1 MLRVAS
7 LLVLL
12 TLSPALH
19 AELCKTTKV
28 FVDTNHNSILDKH
41 EKGLPGI
48 AVSDGERIVYTD
60 KNGVYQLPAQLGKSL
75 FVIKPAGYTLP
86 KRADGLPDWFAN
98 QPSLTHGLKYGG
110 VIQADSSCKN
120 FALWPKQENTDEA
133 LSVLIFGDPQPK
145 SLLDVGYY
153 KNDIVQPLIAQKSA
167 QLGISL
173 GDIVHDDL
181 SLHADIKKVDKA
193 LNTPWLYTAGNH
205 DIDFDAPSDEH
216 SLESFRNQFGP
227 DTFAWQE
234 TQANFIVLDD
244 VVFLPKEKPEY
255 IGGLRESQ
263 FIFLE
268 AYLAKANKSKLL
280 VIATHIP
287 LFQTN
292 EQRDTFRR
300 ADRQRLFK
308 LLEPF
313 RDVLLLTAHS
323 HSQSHVRH
331 DARSDW
337 HGEGRLHE
345 YNVGGAS
352 GAFWSGQ
359 KDSLGIPDSMMS
371 DGTPNGYARLTVSAK
386 DYCLNWFNARQN
398 PNLAMSITAPKT
410 LRKGAYPGFAV
421 YANVYMAKADT
432 RVSVRIDDG
441 VWHAMNKVLQA
452 DPAVLHINAYDD
464 QSTQL
469 QNYDRLPEATIST
482 HLWRFALPTNLIEGT
497 HRITVRAQDDWLGSV
512 EQITYYTL
520 QSLEP

>member
-1 MLRVAS
+1 MLRLAS
-7 LLVLL
+7 MLVLL

-41 EKGLPGI
+41 EKGLPAI

-60 KNGVYQLPAQLGKSL
+60 KNGVYQLPAQLGKSV
-75 FVIKPAGYTLP
+75 FVIKPAGYALP

-181 SLHADIKKVDKA
+181 SLHADIKQVDKA
-193 LNTPWLYTAGNH
+193 LNTPWLYAAGNH

-263 FIFLE
+263 FPFLE
-268 AYLAKANKSKLL
+268 AYLAKADKNKLL
-280 VIATHIP
+280 VIAAHIP
-287 LFQTN
+287 FFQTRN
-292 EQRDTFRR
+292 DRDTFRR
-300 ADRQRLFK
+300 ADRLRLFK
-308 LLEPF
+308 MLEAF

-323 HSQSHVRH
+323 HTQSHLQH
-331 DARSDW
+331 DAGSDW
-337 HGEGRLHE
+337 HGVGRLHE
-345 YNVGGAS
+345 YNIGAACGS
-352 GAFWSGQ
+352 YWSGV
-359 KDSLGIPDSMMS
+359 KDIQGIPDTMMD
-371 DGTPNGYARLTVSAK
+371 DGTPNGYARLSINAE
-386 DYCLNWFNARQN
+386 DYRINWFNARQT
-398 PNLAMSITAPKT
+398 PNRAMSLHAPKV
-410 LRKGAYPGFAV
+410 LRHGAYPGFFV
-421 YANVYMAKADT
+421 YANVFMGKADT
-432 RVSVRIDDG
+432 HVRVRIDDG
-441 VWHAMNKVLQA
+441 EWKAMSKVLQA
-452 DPAVLHINAYDD
+452 DPAVLQINVQDNQAPKLL
-464 QSTQL
+464 S
-469 QNYDRLPEATIST
+469 YDRISEATPSK
-482 HLWRFALPTNLIEGT
+482 HLWRFALPTELALGK
-497 HRITVRAQDDWLGSV
+497 HVITVQAQDDWLGKV
-512 EQITYYTL
+512 EQSTHYTL
-520 QSLEP
+520 QSFDP

>member
-1 MLRVAS
+1 MLRLVS
-7 LLVLL
+7 ILVLL
-12 TLSPALH
+12 ALSSALH
-19 AELCKTTKV
+19 AEVCKETKV
-28 FVDTNHNSILDKH
+28 FIDANHNLVLDKR
-41 EKGLPGI
+41 EKSLAGI

-60 KNGVYQLPAQLGKSL
+60 KNGVYKLPAVLGKTL
-75 FVIKPAGYTLP
+75 FVIKPAGYSLP
-86 KRADGLPDWFAN
+86 QRADGLPDRFAN
-98 QPSLTHGLKYGG
+98 QPSRTHGLKYAG
-110 VIQADSSCKN
+110 VIQADSACKN
-120 FALWPKQENTDEA
+120 FALWPIQKKLSAE
-133 LSVLIFGDPQPK
+133 LSVLVFGDPQPK
-145 SLLDVGYY
+145 SLLDVSYY
-153 KNDIVQPLIAQKSA
+153 QKDIVQPLVAQKSA

-181 SLHADIKKVDKA
+181 SLHAEIKKVDKV
-193 LNTPWLYTAGNH
+193 LNTPWLYAAGNH
-205 DIDFDAPSDEH
+205 DIDFDALSDEH

-244 VVFLPKEKPEY
+244 VVFLPMEKPEY

-263 FIFLE
+263 FTFLE
-268 AYLAKANKSKLL
+268 AYLAKADTSMLL

-287 LFQTN
+287 LFNTSD
-292 EQRDTFRR
+292 QRDTFRR
-300 ADRQRLFK
+300 EDRKRLFK

-323 HSQSHVRH
+323 HTQNHVRH

-337 HGEGRLHE
+337 HGVGRLHE

-359 KDSLGIPDSMMS
+359 KDSFGIPDSMMS
-371 DGTPNGYARLTVSAK
+371 DGTPNGYARLTISTK
-386 DYCLNWFNARQN
+386 DYRLNWFNARQN
-398 PNLAMSITAPKT
+398 PNLAMSITAPKI
-410 LRKGAYPGFAV
+410 LRKGSYPGFAV

-432 RVSVRIDDG
+432 RVSVRIDEG
-441 VWHAMNKVLQA
+441 VWHTMNKVLQT
-452 DPAVLHINAYDD
+452 DPALLNINARDD

-469 QNYDRLPEATIST
+469 LNYDRLPEATIST

-497 HRITVRAQDDWLGSV
+497 HLITVRAEDDWLGTV
-512 EQITYYTL
+512 EQITHYTL